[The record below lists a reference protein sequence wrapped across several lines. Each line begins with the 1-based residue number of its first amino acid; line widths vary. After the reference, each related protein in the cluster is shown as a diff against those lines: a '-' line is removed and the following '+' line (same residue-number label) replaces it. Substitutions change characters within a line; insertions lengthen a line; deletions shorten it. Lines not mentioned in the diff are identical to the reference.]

1 MNIQQKTAIAAVSVV
16 TLFFTYLFIE
26 PMIFGYD
33 KPISAEDSH
42 YSDAALSARGFV
54 KQRLKSPSTAEFPP
68 TSTATVK
75 KTPNGTFVVSSYV
88 DSQNAFGATL
98 RSSWVAEIRYLSG
111 NKVELVD
118 IQFID

>member
-1 MNIQQKTAIAAVSVV
+1 MNTQQKTAIAVVSVV
-16 TLFFTYLFIE
+16 ALFFTYLFIE
-26 PMIFGYD
+26 PMIFDYD
-33 KPISAEDSH
+33 KPIPSQGSH
-42 YSDAALSARGFV
+42 YRDAALSARRFV

-75 KTPNGTFVVSSYV
+75 KTPNGTYIVSSYV

-98 RSSWVAEIRYLSG
+98 RSNWVAEIRYLSG
-111 NKVELVD
+111 NRVELVD